1 MSYSS
6 GTFSL
11 YTPGNPV
18 VTGTSVASDWANNTL
33 NDIATGLSTAL
44 LKDGSQTVT
53 ANIPMSSF
61 KFTGLAAGTAAGN
74 SARYEQVTTA
84 LAVTGGTMTGVPI
97 TVNSQSAA
105 YPIVATDA
113 GKFLLH
119 PTADNNARTF
129 TLPAEASINFSV
141 GTIIT
146 FVNQVNVLSI
156 AITTDTM
163 TLAGAGT
170 VGTRTL
176 AANGIATVLKIASAA
191 WIISGTGLT

>member
-1 MSYSS
+1 MPFSS
-6 GTFSL
+6 GTFSV
-11 YTPGNPV
+11 YTPGTPYVLGTTIDEV
-18 VTGTSVASDWANNTL
+18 VANAVNT
-33 NDIATGLSTAL
+33 DFATGLSSCV
-44 LKDGSQTVT
+44 LKDGSQTIT

-74 SARYEQVTTA
+74 SVRYEQVTTA

-119 PTADNNARTF
+119 PTADNNPRTF

-141 GTIIT
+141 GTVIT
-146 FVNQVNVLSI
+146 FVNQINVLSI

-170 VGTRTL
+170 TGTRTL